1 MRRSAYRRRGWS
13 GAATAFA
20 CAAAGLMLAGAASP
34 VLAQEAMSTAIPPP
48 PAASPE
54 DLAAMRREL
63 QALKA
68 ENEAAKAAEAARAKR
83 IDALDAQLSWAA
95 GQAPPPPSPTS
106 SGGEDIV
113 RLPARSPEGPEPGAR
128 WGGFEP
134 GKGVIVMRSDAGEV
148 DLGLVSYLR
157 YLNQHGMDK
166 TYTSAFG
173 QNFDVTPR
181 EDFQLAKVQIT
192 LRGWLFDPRF
202 GYNAYVWTSQASQG
216 LGAQVVVAGNINWT
230 FADWLKVYF
239 GIHSVP
245 STRSTNRTF
254 PYWLRNDNRPIADEF
269 FRGSYTQGIWAEG
282 KIAKG
287 LEYRV
292 MVANNLSALG
302 VQARQLDAKPNTW
315 SAALTWMPTTGEF
328 GPANGYGDFEQHQKL
343 ATLFSAHYTRSTEDP
358 QSQPGTD
365 SIENTQIRLSDGT
378 LLFSSTAFNTGGQS
392 NACEQKSVGCNRI
405 LEARYQ
411 MAAFDA
417 AFKYKGYAVEAEYY
431 ARWLDNFK
439 VEGTMP
445 WTSLYDHG
453 YSLQASAMVIPKT
466 LQVYASGS
474 QIWGQYGN
482 PNDLALGINY
492 FPLQRRDL
500 RVNAM
505 ALWVKNSPV
514 GYTAYPVP
522 VGGNGFTFVTDF
534 SLAF

>member
-1 MRRSAYRRRGWS
+1 MRRSAYRRRALP
-13 GAATAFA
+13 GAASSLA
-20 CAAAGLMLAGAASP
+20 CAAGLMLASAATP
-34 VLAQEAMSTAIPPP
+34 VLAQEAVPTATPPP
-48 PAASPE
+48 PVASAE

-63 QALKA
+63 QALRS
-68 ENEAAKAAEAARAKR
+68 ENDAAKAAEAARAKR

-95 GQAPPPPSPTS
+95 GAPPPAATAGETTS
-106 SGGEDIV
+106 DDIV
-113 RLPARSPEGPEPGAR
+113 RLPTRTAEGPAPDAR

-134 GKGVIVMRSDAGEV
+134 GKGVIVMRSDVGEV

-173 QNFDVTPR
+173 QPFDVTPR

-282 KIAKG
+282 KLARG

-315 SAALTWMPTTGEF
+315 SAALTWAPSTGEF
-328 GPANGYGDFEQHQKL
+328 GPGNAYGDFEEHQTL
-343 ATLFSAHYTRSTEDP
+343 ATLFGAHYTRSTEDA

-365 SIENTQIRLSDGT
+365 SIENTQVRLSDGT
-378 LLFSSTAFNTGGQS
+378 LLFNATAFQTG
-392 NACEQKSVGCNRI
+392 RI
-405 LEARYQ
+405 TQARYQ
-411 MAAFDA
+411 MTALDA
-417 AFKYKGYAVEAEYY
+417 AFKYKGYALEAEYY
-431 ARWLDNFK
+431 ARWLDHFR
-439 VEGTMP
+439 VEGTIPKNEMF
-445 WTSLYDHG
+445 DHG
-453 YSLQASAMVIPKT
+453 YTLQASAMVIPKT
-466 LQVYASGS
+466 LQLYLSGS
-474 QIWGQYGN
+474 QIWGEYGN
-482 PNDLALGINY
+482 PHDLALGLNY
-492 FPLQRRDL
+492 YPLKRRDL

-505 ALWVKNSPV
+505 GLWVKNSPV

-522 VGGNGFTFVTDF
+522 VGGNGFTFITDF